1 MDGWNLQRLAAFVRA
16 TIAGRITEADARR
29 LAEALARE
37 PLADVWVAGVKEG
50 RRREREQWG
59 RPLL

>member
-1 MDGWNLQRLAAFVRA
+1 MDRWSLQRIAAFVQA
-16 TIAGRITEADARR
+16 EAGGRLTRADARR

-37 PLADVWVAGVKEG
+37 PLADVWLDGVKEG
-50 RRREREQWG
+50 RRREREQWD